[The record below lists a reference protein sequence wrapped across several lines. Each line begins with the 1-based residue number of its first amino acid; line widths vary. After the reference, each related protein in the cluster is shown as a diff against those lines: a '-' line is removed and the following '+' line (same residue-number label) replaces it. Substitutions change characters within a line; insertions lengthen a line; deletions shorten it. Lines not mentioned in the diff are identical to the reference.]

1 MKQNHESNHLAQPD
15 AISKALPSISSEGPF
30 PMNKFNYRKNDWICV
45 MSTMTIMIG
54 ITNRKQNLKYPAPL
68 N

>member
-1 MKQNHESNHLAQPD
+1 
-15 AISKALPSISSEGPF
+15 
-30 PMNKFNYRKNDWICV
+30 MNKFNYRKNDWICV

>member
-1 MKQNHESNHLAQPD
+1 MKKQPLCHT
-15 AISKALPSISSEGPF
+15 AKGLSYLREKEVC
-30 PMNKFNYRKNDWICV
+30 YRKNDWICV